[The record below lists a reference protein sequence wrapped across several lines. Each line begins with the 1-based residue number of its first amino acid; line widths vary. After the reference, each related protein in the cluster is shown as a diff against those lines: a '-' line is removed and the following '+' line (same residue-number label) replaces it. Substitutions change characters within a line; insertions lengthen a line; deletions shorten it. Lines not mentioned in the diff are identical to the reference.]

1 MVTTPGKN
9 ATAVAEL
16 TIAAMILVARRIP
29 ETMRHV
35 QADGELFVDNY
46 EGAHWFGHELE
57 GHVLGLV
64 GFGQIGRRVAE
75 RALAFGMRVLVSD
88 PFVAASEVRTAGG
101 EPVELDELL
110 ATADHVSL
118 HARATAENRGF
129 MDAARFGRMKR
140 GAFLINTAREVL
152 VDEDAL
158 VDALRSG
165 HLGGAVLDLASPT
178 PAGQPHRLMAFPT
191 VLLLPHIGG
200 ATMETLANGGR
211 MAAGRDRALR
221 GRTAAPQPRQP
232 GCHGPRRGRAV
243 SASHTLAI
251 DLGTGSCRAVV
262 FDAAGEPRGIGQREW
277 SHAALPGAPGSQ
289 VFDTTRG
296 WQLVCQCIAS
306 ALEDSGLAARDIA
319 AVSSSGMREGMV
331 LWDRDGREIWA
342 CPNIDSR
349 AASEADRAR
358 ALGRR
363 AAHLR
368 AGRRLG
374 VDHLAGA
381 LPVDPRA
388 RAGDLPG
395 HGPRG
400 HAQRL
405 GPDQADRPL
414 RHRPLVRLQL
424 GPLRPPHALLVPGLA
439 RAHRGA
445 ARGHARG
452 PRAGHRHG
460 RGQLGGGSP
469 DGPRRGHARRGRRRA
484 TRSWGSSGWAS
495 CGPAR

>member
-1 MVTTPGKN
+1 MRILVLGDTYCPNRSLRPALEALPGHEVTFLDVADEPGWRPATASDQRVRELLGSPAQVIAALDGHDVLVVQAAPVTTEVMDSCPPLKLVCVARGGPVNVDLEGATARGIPVVTTPGKN

-88 PFVAASEVRTAGG
+88 PFVAASVVRTAGG

-129 MDAARFGRMKR
+129 MDAARFGQMKR

-211 MAAGRDRALR
+211 MAAAEIERFAAGQPLLNLANPAVMARAE
-221 GRTAAPQPRQP
+221 AAP
-232 GCHGPRRGRAV
+232 
-243 SASHTLAI
+243 
-251 DLGTGSCRAVV
+251 
-262 FDAAGEPRGIGQREW
+262 
-277 SHAALPGAPGSQ
+277 
-289 VFDTTRG
+289 
-296 WQLVCQCIAS
+296 
-306 ALEDSGLAARDIA
+306 
-319 AVSSSGMREGMV
+319 
-331 LWDRDGREIWA
+331 
-342 CPNIDSR
+342 
-349 AASEADRAR
+349 
-358 ALGRR
+358 
-363 AAHLR
+363 
-368 AGRRLG
+368 
-374 VDHLAGA
+374 
-381 LPVDPRA
+381 
-388 RAGDLPG
+388 
-395 HGPRG
+395 
-400 HAQRL
+400 
-405 GPDQADRPL
+405 
-414 RHRPLVRLQL
+414 
-424 GPLRPPHALLVPGLA
+424 
-439 RAHRGA
+439 
-445 ARGHARG
+445 
-452 PRAGHRHG
+452 
-460 RGQLGGGSP
+460 
-469 DGPRRGHARRGRRRA
+469 
-484 TRSWGSSGWAS
+484 
-495 CGPAR
+495 